1 MVSLPLAVESR
12 NIATPPHGEGLL
24 AVKEQDASKEE
35 VHYQVKRPGADT
47 LLLMGGILLTAFLL
61 WFAVNNQQNARPVA
75 RAMLQGLALSLG
87 QAIDYLAARDP
98 SFKTLADFRYRDIAY
113 FALIDRS
120 GRIRFHQNPD
130 LAGGLVEDNRYL
142 PAFTNGEPVENRI
155 RLGTGEEAYE
165 CHLPL
170 HLPGETLVLR
180 LVLHTW
186 QADQI
191 INRARAGATILLVL
205 TASAWVLG
213 FLLFR
218 LLKREARRREQ
229 MARQEQMARL
239 GELGAVLAHEVRTPL
254 AGIKG
259 YAQLLGERL
268 NDVRS
273 QRFAALIAQEAVRLE
288 GLVNDLLDYARQDD
302 PGDGCTLL
310 DEVLLSDAWNM
321 TTDRADVQTGKLE
334 LSIHSGVRV
343 ACRPERM
350 RQLLVNLFSNAL
362 QAMPSEG
369 TVHVK
374 VTEAREMVV
383 LEVRDTGAGFTNE
396 AMRRAFDPFFT
407 TRPRGS
413 GLGLAVCRKIAEG
426 CGGRIS
432 AGNAEGGGALMT
444 ILLPACH
451 ERKRP

>member
-1 MVSLPLAVESR
+1 M
-12 NIATPPHGEGLL
+12 
-24 AVKEQDASKEE
+24 
-35 VHYQVKRPGADT
+35 
-47 LLLMGGILLTAFLL
+47 TAFLL
-61 WFAVNNQQNARPVA
+61 WFAVNSQLNARPVA
-75 RAMLQGLALSLG
+75 RALLQGLALSLG
-87 QAIDYLAARDP
+87 RAIENLAARDP

-120 GRIRFHQNPD
+120 GRIRFHQNP
-130 LAGGLVEDNRYL
+130 ALVGELVDDSRYL
-142 PAFTNGEPVENRI
+142 PAFSAAAPVENRI

-165 CHLPL
+165 CNLPL
-170 HLPGETLVLR
+170 HLPGETVVLR

-191 INRARAGATILLVL
+191 INRARVGATILLAV
-205 TASAWVLG
+205 TASAWALG

-218 LLKREARRREQ
+218 LLAREAKRREQ

-259 YAQLLGERL
+259 YAQLLGERIADERL
-268 NDVRS
+268 H
-273 QRFAALIAQEAVRLE
+273 RFAALIAQEAVRLE

-310 DEVLLSDAWNM
+310 DEALLSDVWSM
-321 TTDRADVQTGKLE
+321 VIDRAEGQPVKPD
-334 LSIHSGVRV
+334 LSITSGVRV
-343 ACRPERM
+343 ACRLERL
-350 RQLLVNLFSNAL
+350 RQLLINLFSNAV
-362 QAMPSEG
+362 QAIPSGG
-369 TVHVK
+369 TVRVA
-374 VTEAREMVV
+374 VTEEREMVT
-383 LEVRDTGAGFTNE
+383 LKVRDTGAGFTEE
-396 AMRRAFDPFFT
+396 AIKRAFDPFFT

-432 AGNAEGGGALMT
+432 AANADGGGAVIT
-444 ILLPACH
+444 VLLPSCRG
-451 ERKRP
+451 RKRS